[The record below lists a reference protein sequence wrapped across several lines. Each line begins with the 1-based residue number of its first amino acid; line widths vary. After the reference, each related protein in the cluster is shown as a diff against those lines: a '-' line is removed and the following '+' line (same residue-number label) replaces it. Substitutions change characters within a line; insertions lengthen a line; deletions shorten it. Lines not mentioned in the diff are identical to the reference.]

1 MAKGKSIKTDGPM
14 FTAAL
19 CAVLVRLDDM
29 YRQSITQE
37 HGLIKRR
44 DAAKQDLR
52 KFNREDM
59 NRKPYSVAHSDAIM
73 DIEDC
78 RKQRG
83 AISERISEALSFGAQ
98 PSLQQEADEEKIL
111 ALVEGAEQIQE
122 KLDLW
127 KASEEAAVGAGPV
140 GEPGERTPDAS
151 VPHAH
156 GVAPDGSG
164 GPMILRKTPVE
175 VVSRKG
181 KAVATGEFDSYVVKD
196 AKYQVLVAGELQEYS
211 FKAHTVRP
219 VAAPDI
225 PLDTRVRVTRKCDGE
240 VAGEGSLESQDRE
253 ASHVRMPSGRI
264 RFDHDIYA
272 IDPVA
277 PAKADVVGKIEGG
290 QASGRS
296 LVPPKADDAEQSKQ
310 TKKRGRS
317 KAAV

>member
-1 MAKGKSIKTDGPM
+1 MANGKGTALKTDGPA
-14 FTAAL
+14 FIGSL
-19 CAVLVRLDDM
+19 CAVLVQLNDM
-29 YRQSITQE
+29 YLQSLRQE
-37 HGLIKRR
+37 HSLTKRR

-52 KFNREDM
+52 KFKRDDPK
-59 NRKPYSVAHSDAIM
+59 RQPYSVAHSDAIM

-78 RKQRG
+78 RKQRL
-83 AISERISEALSFGAQ
+83 AISDKLSEALSYGAQ
-98 PSLQQEADEEKIL
+98 PALKQEADEEKIL
-111 ALVEGAEQIQE
+111 ALVEGAEDIQE

-127 KASEEAAVGAGPV
+127 EASEEAALGGEGPV

-181 KAVATGEFDSYVVKD
+181 KAVATGEFDSYLVKD

-219 VAAPDI
+219 IAAPDI

-290 QASGRS
+290 QASGR
-296 LVPPKADDAEQSKQ
+296 
-310 TKKRGRS
+310 
-317 KAAV
+317 